1 MCKHVRL
8 TTYYALLTA
17 HCWRNYLYLLQVVKG
32 FAVPVNLQNSLLYV
46 GGSLFAVSSFIMLPE
61 ELPKGFLEGYTP
73 LAALLVL
80 FQASETY
87 PPLLTHLLH
96 TPTHSPPPYPYSRTS
111 SIPLLTHLLQA
122 FHGLAVT
129 LVYKYADAIVKN
141 FANATVSTY

>member
-1 MCKHVRL
+1 MVRGFVVPTHYSLL
-8 TTYYALLTA
+8 TTHYSLLTSYYALLTA

-87 PPLLTHLLH
+87 PP
-96 TPTHSPPPYPYSRTS
+96 THSPPPYSYSLTS
-111 SIPLLTHLLQA
+111 SRP
-122 FHGLAVT
+122 
-129 LVYKYADAIVKN
+129 
-141 FANATVSTY
+141 STASRSRSCTSTPTPS